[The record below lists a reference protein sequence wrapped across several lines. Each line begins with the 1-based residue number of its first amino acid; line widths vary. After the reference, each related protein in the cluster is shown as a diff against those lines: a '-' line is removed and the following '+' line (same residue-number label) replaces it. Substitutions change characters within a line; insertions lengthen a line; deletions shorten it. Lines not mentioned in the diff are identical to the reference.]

1 MFDGLVKQLA
11 GRRLRISSSLPQKQ
25 RVQLVGG
32 GAGEAKEKIGFG
44 GNVQLVWKSAEILT
58 ASNTEVDKI
67 SFSTAL
73 ILER

>member
-11 GRRLRISSSLPQKQ
+11 GRRLRRSSSLPQKQ
-25 RVQLVGG
+25 IVQLVGG
-32 GAGEAKEKIGFG
+32 GVGEVKEEIGFV
-44 GNVQLVWKSAEILT
+44 GNVQLVWKSAEILA

-67 SFSTAL
+67 SFGTAL